1 MVFSNWRK
9 LSSSRSGV
17 LTLPVLCLCAA
28 PLFAQESGGASS
40 VDDILQA
47 IEREAEDPAVAP
59 QPLLPGEVAEKP
71 EKEEG
76 GPEEFAESPEP
87 FSQVESVS
95 GAEELG
101 TEAAPQIIPNEV
113 VEVPV
118 PPAESLRGPGES
130 AQMSGVAADP
140 AASIP
145 SLPEDEAAD
154 VENLFFDAEALVP
167 SGEMGRKGGP
177 KKVNPR
183 LEPASKFIVVR
194 KDAGKD
200 SKTARLVAADR
211 AIKLGRYEAALEI
224 YDGLYAK
231 NKRDPNVLMGRAV
244 ALHNLGRTEEAV
256 RAYEELLDIRPKN
269 VEARLN
275 MLGVLGQKYP
285 AVALQRLLKLREEN
299 PDHVGIVAQVAVVQA
314 QMARYDEAIRYLG
327 VAASMEPNNASHV
340 YNMAVIADRAGNKK
354 EAIRFYED
362 ALEVDTLS
370 GAGQSIPRDVIFA
383 RLAQLR

>member
-1 MVFSNWRK
+1 M
-9 LSSSRSGV
+9 
-17 LTLPVLCLCAA
+17 LPALCLCAP
-28 PLFAQESGGASS
+28 PLFAQESGSSSS

-47 IEREAEDPAVAP
+47 IEQEAEDTAVAT
-59 QPLLPGEVAEKP
+59 QPRLPGEMA
-71 EKEEG
+71 EEG
-76 GPEEFAESPEP
+76 GGHVNPVESPEP
-87 FSQVESVS
+87 FPQGGTVP
-95 GAEELG
+95 G
-101 TEAAPQIIPNEV
+101 TEESMMEAVPEIVPNEV

-118 PPAESLRGPGES
+118 PSADSLQGPGEIT
-130 AQMSGVAADP
+130 QFSGDALDP
-140 AASIP
+140 AASVL
-145 SLPEDEAAD
+145 SLPEDEDAD

-194 KDAGKD
+194 TDAGKD
-200 SKTARLVAADR
+200 SKSARLVAADR

-224 YDGLYAK
+224 YNSLHAK
-231 NKRDPNVLMGRAV
+231 NRRDPNVLMGRAV
-244 ALHNLGRTEEAV
+244 ALHNLGRTEEAI

-269 VEARLN
+269 VEARVN

-285 AVALQRLLKLREEN
+285 AVALQRLLKLREES
-299 PDHVGIVAQVAVVQA
+299 PDHVGIVAQIAVVQA

>member
-9 LSSSRSGV
+9 LSFSHAGL
-17 LTLPVLCLCAA
+17 LTLPVLCLFGA

-47 IEREAEDPAVAP
+47 IEREAEDTSAPA
-59 QPLLPGEVAEKP
+59 QPRLPGEMDERTVEDAHASAEPP
-71 EKEEG
+71 ESL
-76 GPEEFAESPEP
+76 PQAETVPGAEDP
-87 FSQVESVS
+87 MMESVP
-95 GAEELG
+95 E
-101 TEAAPQIIPNEV
+101 IIPNEV

-118 PPAESLRGPGES
+118 PSADSLYGPGETT
-130 AQMSGVAADP
+130 QIPGVAPSP

-145 SLPEDEAAD
+145 SLPEDEEAD

-200 SKTARLVAADR
+200 SKSARLVAADR

-224 YDGLYAK
+224 YEGLYAK
-231 NKRDPNVLMGRAV
+231 NRRDPNVLMGRAV
-244 ALHNLGRTEEAV
+244 ALHNLGRTEEAI

-269 VEARLN
+269 VEARIN

-285 AVALQRLLKLREEN
+285 AVALQRLLKLYEDN
-299 PDHVGIVAQVAVVQA
+299 PDNVGIVAQIAVVQA
-314 QMARYDEAIRYLG
+314 QMARYNEAIRYLG

-354 EAIRFYED
+354 EAIRFYEN